1 MHCRLVVPELL
12 VPELLSTGGPGNPP
26 IELPALQSLL
36 ARGRRDAR
44 PGAVREHWWLEVF
57 GVERQHD
64 LPAAPYRL
72 LGDAGQPG
80 DSAWLC
86 ADPVHMRADRDSV
99 ALADADGLGLTAG
112 EARSLADAVNA
123 HFEGRLAVTAATPS
137 RWYARSPAPS
147 RIRTVPTSAA
157 RARSMGAHLPRG
169 EDAMAW
175 HALMNEAQMLLH
187 DHPVNQAREARGEL
201 PVNGLWIW
209 GAGRLASLAPRPAQA
224 VFATDPLVLGLAR
237 ESGMGAAP
245 LPARAADWLHGAPEN
260 GVVWFALDALATP
273 ADYADATRWQ
283 DALRAMEAD
292 WFAPMLAALRS
303 GRIGMLT
310 LDALSL
316 RGCLRVEAVRG
327 DLRRFWRRAKPLSA
341 WAPAADAPSA
351 LEAEAYAD
359 EPNETA

>member
-1 MHCRLVVPELL
+1 MH
-12 VPELLSTGGPGNPP
+12 
-26 IELPALQSLL
+26 LPALQALL

-44 PGAVREHWWLEVF
+44 EGAVREHWWLDVF

-72 LGDAGQPG
+72 LGDGGQPG
-80 DSAWLC
+80 DAAWLC

-99 ALADADGLGLTAG
+99 ALADADGLGLTAD
-112 EARSLADAVNA
+112 EAGAIAASINA
-123 HFEGRLAVTAATPS
+123 HFEGRLAVTAPTPS

-187 DHPVNQAREARGEL
+187 DHPVNQAREARGQL
-201 PVNGLWIW
+201 PVNGLWVW
-209 GAGRLASLAPRPAQA
+209 GAGRLASLAPRPAQG
-224 VFATDPLVLGLAR
+224 VFSSDPLVLGLAR
-237 ESGMGAAP
+237 ESGMSANP
-245 LPARAADWLHGAPEN
+245 LPARAADWLRGAPEN
-260 GVVWFALDALATP
+260 GVVWFVLDTLATP
-273 ADYADATRWQ
+273 ADYADAARWQ
-283 DALRAMEAD
+283 DSLRALEAD

-303 GRIGMLT
+303 GRLGMLT

-327 DLRRFWRRAKPLSA
+327 DLRRFWRRAKPLA
-341 WAPAADAPSA
+341 TWAPDPDAPSA
-351 LEAEAYAD
+351 LEGEAYAD
-359 EPNETA
+359 DPHEAP